1 MGKNKEFE
9 FMEKNRKLV
18 LSILALFIT
27 VGMVM
32 GVSYALWQVTLQQSS
47 SNVITTGCLN
57 VTLTGG
63 VGISLD
69 GAYPITDEEGKS
81 QSPYEFTLTNTCDN
95 VSLYQI
101 NLEVLASSTLKNL
114 DYIKMSLKES
124 TEQWNA
130 TLLNTNTEVSPSI
143 TTGEDIAEK
152 AYKIE
157 TGSLQP
163 NESKSY
169 ELRLWLA
176 EETPT
181 RDEFMSK
188 TFASKITVTTSISNE
203 VPMDKTRMMKEN
215 NDSANDIFTQGTK
228 YVETLKSIVF
238 EKESNPI
245 ENASETI
252 DFSMNQDGSVMGYY
266 VPNETNTEYTLHVQA
281 DGLIKLP
288 PNASY
293 YFSIPSI
300 ADSSGESVVEGS
312 GEESLEEDSSEEE
325 SGDEASGVEGSMFGT
340 ANIMISGLEN
350 LDTTNVT
357 DMSSMFYGMQSLT
370 SLDLSNFNTSKVTNM
385 SSMFYGMQSLTSL
398 DLSNFNTSKVT
409 NMSSMFGW
417 MSNLINLNINSFDT
431 TNVTDMSDM
440 FLSCLLAS
448 LDLSNFNT
456 SNVTNMS
463 RMFYDMSNLTNLDLS
478 NFDTSKVTDMSDM
491 FCYMSNLTNLDLS
504 SFDTSKVT
512 NMNEMFCE
520 SKKLSTITYGADFV
534 HKENAIIDDMF
545 LNCPANKPTHE
556 SWNGLF

>member
-1 MGKNKEFE
+1 
-9 FMEKNRKLV
+9 
-18 LSILALFIT
+18 
-27 VGMVM
+27 
-32 GVSYALWQVTLQQSS
+32 
-47 SNVITTGCLN
+47 
-57 VTLTGG
+57 
-63 VGISLD
+63 
-69 GAYPITDEEGKS
+69 
-81 QSPYEFTLTNTCDN
+81 
-95 VSLYQI
+95 
-101 NLEVLASSTLKNL
+101 
-114 DYIKMSLKES
+114 MSLKES

-266 VPNETNTEYTLHVQA
+266 VPNETNTEYTLHIQA

-312 GEESLEEDSSEEE
+312 SE
-325 SGDEASGVEGSMFGT
+325 EGSMFGT

-350 LDTTNVT
+350 L
-357 DMSSMFYGMQSLT
+357 
-370 SLDLSNFNTSKVTNM
+370 
-385 SSMFYGMQSLTSL
+385 
-398 DLSNFNTSKVT
+398 
-409 NMSSMFGW
+409 
-417 MSNLINLNINSFDT
+417 DT

-456 SNVTNMS
+456 SNVTNM
-463 RMFYDMSNLTNLDLS
+463 RGMFYDMSNLTNLDVS

-491 FCYMSNLTNLDLS
+491 FCYMRNLTNLDLS
-504 SFDTSKVT
+504 SFDTSKVTNMWSMFLGMSNLTSLNLSSFNTSKVT

>member
-1 MGKNKEFE
+1 
-9 FMEKNRKLV
+9 
-18 LSILALFIT
+18 
-27 VGMVM
+27 
-32 GVSYALWQVTLQQSS
+32 
-47 SNVITTGCLN
+47 
-57 VTLTGG
+57 
-63 VGISLD
+63 
-69 GAYPITDEEGKS
+69 
-81 QSPYEFTLTNTCDN
+81 
-95 VSLYQI
+95 
-101 NLEVLASSTLKNL
+101 
-114 DYIKMSLKES
+114 
-124 TEQWNA
+124 
-130 TLLNTNTEVSPSI
+130 
-143 TTGEDIAEK
+143 
-152 AYKIE
+152 
-157 TGSLQP
+157 
-163 NESKSY
+163 
-169 ELRLWLA
+169 
-176 EETPT
+176 
-181 RDEFMSK
+181 MSK
-188 TFASKITVTTSISNE
+188 TFASKITVTTCISNE

-266 VPNETNTEYTLHVQA
+266 VPNETNTEYTLHIQA

-385 SSMFYGMQSLTSL
+385 SSMFYGMQSL
-398 DLSNFNTSKVT
+398 
-409 NMSSMFGW
+409 
-417 MSNLINLNINSFDT
+417 INLNINSFDT

-456 SNVTNMS
+456 SNVTNM
-463 RMFYDMSNLTNLDLS
+463 RGMFYDMSNLTNLDVS

-491 FCYMSNLTNLDLS
+491 FCYMRNLTNLDLS
-504 SFDTSKVT
+504 SFDTSKVTNMWSMFLGMSNLTSLNLSSFNTSKVT